1 MNSQRDE
8 LEIEIDLRE
17 IFFIVRRNILLIIAA
32 TVIGGLAA
40 GLFSYYAITPK
51 YTSTAKLYILTN
63 SESMISLSD
72 LQMGSSLA
80 NDYEELINS
89 RPVAEQVLKNLNLD
103 ISYGALLS
111 CISINNPQG
120 TRIVWIQATYPDP
133 TIAMEI
139 ANEFAVVA
147 KQQISQIMN
156 VDEPRIAEHAI
167 VPKSKSSPNNTR
179 NAIMGAVLGMVL
191 VVGFLIIRY
200 MLDDT
205 IRGGEDVERYL
216 GLHMLASIP
225 EEGGTDNKEKKRK
238 KKRKLHGVRKDNFR
252 L

>member
-51 YTSTAKLYILTN
+51 YTAATKLYILTN
-63 SESMISLSD
+63 SDSVISLSD
-72 LQMGSSLA
+72 LQTGSSLA
-80 NDYEELINS
+80 KDYEEMIYS
-89 RPVAEQVLKNLNLD
+89 RPVAEQVLENLNLNL
-103 ISYGALLS
+103 SYSGLLS
-111 CISINNPQG
+111 CISIDNPQS
-120 TRIVWIQATYPDP
+120 TRIIWIRATYPDP

-139 ANEFAVVA
+139 ANEFAIVA
-147 KQQISQIMN
+147 KHQISQIMN
-156 VDEPRIAEHAI
+156 VEEPRIAEEAI
-167 VPKSKSSPNNTR
+167 VPKYKSSPNNTR
-179 NAIMGAVLGMVL
+179 NIIMGGAVGMIL
-191 VVGFLIIRY
+191 VVAFLIIRY

-205 IRGGEDVERYL
+205 IRGGEDIERYL

-238 KKRKLHGVRKDNFR
+238 KKRKIHGVRKDNFR